1 MGRRSS
7 PRSQAIKG
15 RLATLVLR
23 FMSGLPLPL
32 NRALGSLIG
41 TLLWWLPSEARAISQ
56 ANIAYCFP
64 ELPAAEQRRLVRLSL
79 RETGKGSTE
88 LGLVWHRP
96 ALALDLVKGV
106 EGEDALRQTLA
117 EGRPVLLLVPHLGCW
132 EVLNFWLSEHYPLH
146 AMYNPSGLPAV
157 DRLVRGSREHFG
169 TVMYPATPRGVVSL
183 VRALKKSAVLTAIL
197 PDQVP
202 DRRSGR
208 FVPFFGRPAY
218 TATLSARLIQQT
230 GARVFVASARRLPG
244 SEGYRIVLREPE
256 PALYDADLDKALPAL
271 NRSIETLIM
280 EMPEQY
286 LWSYKRFRR
295 RPEGAAR
302 LYR

>member
-1 MGRRSS
+1 MGRKST

-15 RLATLVLR
+15 HIATLILR
-23 FMSGLPLPL
+23 AMSCLPLPL
-32 NRALGSLIG
+32 NRALGSVIG
-41 TLLWWLPSEARAISQ
+41 ALLWWLPSQARAISR

-64 ELPAAEQRRLVRLSL
+64 ELPAADQQQLVRRSL

-88 LGLVWHRP
+88 LGLIWHRP
-96 ALALDLVKGV
+96 ALALELIQGV
-106 EGEDALRQTLA
+106 EGEAALRQTLA
-117 EGRPVLLLVPHLGCW
+117 DGRPVLLLAPHLGCW
-132 EVLNFWLSEHYPLH
+132 EALNFWLSANYPLH

-157 DRLVRGSREHFG
+157 DQLVRASREHFG
-169 TVMYPATPRGVVSL
+169 TVMYPATPRGVGSL

-208 FVPFFGRPAY
+208 FVPFFDRPAY

-230 GARVFVASARRLPG
+230 GARVFMAAARRLPG
-244 SEGYRIVLREPE
+244 SHGYRIVLRDPE
-256 PALYDADLDKALPAL
+256 PALYDADLDNALPAL
-271 NRSIETLIM
+271 NRSIEALIR

-295 RPEGAAR
+295 RPEGAAK

>member
-23 FMSGLPLPL
+23 FMSWLPLPL

-41 TLLWWLPSEARAISQ
+41 ALLWWLPSEARAISQ

-96 ALALDLVKGV
+96 ALALDLVKSV

-244 SEGYRIVLREPE
+244 SKGYRIVLREPE
-256 PALYDADLDKALPAL
+256 AALYDADLDHALPAL

-295 RPEGAAR
+295 RPAGAAR

>member
-1 MGRRSS
+1 MGRKSS

-23 FMSGLPLPL
+23 VMGWLPLPL
-32 NRALGSLIG
+32 NRALGSAIG
-41 TLLWWLPSEARAISQ
+41 TLLWWLPSSARAITQ

-64 ELPAAEQRRLVRLSL
+64 DLPAAAQHRLARLSL

-96 ALALDLVKGV
+96 DYALELVQHV

-117 EGRPVLLLVPHLGCW
+117 DGRPVLLLVPHLGCW

-157 DRLVRGSREHFG
+157 DRLVRASREHFG
-169 TVMYPATPRGVVSL
+169 TVMYPATPRGVGSL

-230 GARVFVASARRLPG
+230 GARVFVAAARRLPG
-244 SEGYRIVLREPE
+244 SDGYNILLRDPD
-256 PALYDADLDKALPAL
+256 PALYDADLSQALPAL
-271 NRSIETLIM
+271 NRSMEALIM

-295 RPEGAAR
+295 RPQGTAK